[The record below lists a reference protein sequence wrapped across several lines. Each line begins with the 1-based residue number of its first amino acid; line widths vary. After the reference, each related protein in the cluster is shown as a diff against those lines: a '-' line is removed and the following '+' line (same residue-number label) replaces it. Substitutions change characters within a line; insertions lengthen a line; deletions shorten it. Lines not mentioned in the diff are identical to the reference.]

1 LSLNEKTGGE
11 IRQPMVR
18 EATQPK
24 ILPVMAK
31 HLSFSRRLNHL
42 QCFHY
47 KTVIYKK
54 PVLFEAVAKE
64 DADL

>member
-1 LSLNEKTGGE
+1 
-11 IRQPMVR
+11 MVR